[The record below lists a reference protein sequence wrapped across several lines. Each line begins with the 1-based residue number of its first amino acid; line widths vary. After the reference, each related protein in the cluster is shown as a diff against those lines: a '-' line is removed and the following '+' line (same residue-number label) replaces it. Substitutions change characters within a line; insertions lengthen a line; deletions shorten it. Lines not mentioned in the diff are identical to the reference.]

1 MSLLSSFN
9 GHRRLRSTW
18 LVVALTLL
26 TLLGLAPTS
35 HAAPQAMVAAAN
47 PMAVEAGLDALRRG
61 GTAIDAAIAVQMVL
75 GVVEPQASGIG
86 GGGFLLHYDGATGAI
101 EVYDGRETAPAGASP
116 TMFLGADGKPIGM
129 MAAVVSGI
137 SVGVPGAIAM
147 LELAHKEHGKLPWAS
162 LFQPAID
169 KAREGFATPPRLA
182 GWLQRMPT
190 ADPDIRA
197 VYFNADGAPKKQ
209 GERIVN
215 PALADTL
222 QLIAEQGPR
231 AFYEGDIARE
241 MIERVHKHVRPGTLS
256 LVDLAD
262 YKPMKR
268 EPVCGPYRV
277 WIVCGMPPPSSG
289 GIAILQVLGL
299 LEPFELWKGKPDDLR
314 SLHLIAEASR
324 LAFADR
330 NRYVGDPA
338 FVQVP
343 VAGLLSPAYLA
354 ERRKLMSPDRSMG
367 VVGPGVPPGYVERGT
382 SHMTIVDRW
391 GNAVSFTTT
400 IEAPFGSHIMV
411 RGFLLNN
418 ELTDFSAVP
427 EMDGRPV
434 ANRVEPGKRPR
445 SSMSPTFILDRDRKL
460 FAALGS
466 AGGARIIGDT
476 LQAVIGLLDWDMSM
490 QEAIAQ
496 PRLIN
501 MNSPTELEAGTP
513 IAAQADALRALGD
526 EVQVRRHDGGLSGI
540 RRAGDGWQGGA
551 DPRRDGVAIG
561 E

>member
-1 MSLLSSFN
+1 M
-9 GHRRLRSTW
+9 RRL
-18 LVVALTLL
+18 LVVALA
-26 TLLGLAPTS
+26 LLGFGPAG

-47 PMAVEAGLDALRRG
+47 PMAVEAGLDVLRRG
-61 GTAIDAAIAVQMVL
+61 GSAVDAAIAVQMVL

-101 EVYDGRETAPAGASP
+101 TVYDGRETAPAGASP

-129 MAAVVSGI
+129 LAAVVSGI
-137 SVGVPGAIAM
+137 SVGVPGVVAM
-147 LELAHKEHGKLPWAS
+147 LELAHKEHGKLPWAT

-169 KAREGFATPPRLA
+169 KARDGFPTPLRLA

-190 ADPDIRA
+190 DDPDIRT
-197 VYFNADGAPKKQ
+197 VYFNADGSPKKQ
-209 GERIVN
+209 GERVVN
-215 PALADTL
+215 PALADTMH
-222 QLIAEQGPR
+222 LIAEQGPR

-241 MIERVHKHVRPGTLS
+241 MVERVHRHVRPGTLS
-256 LVDLAD
+256 LADLAD
-262 YKPMKR
+262 YKPIKR

-299 LEPFELWKGKPDDLR
+299 LEPFAPWKAKPDDVR

-330 NRYVGDPA
+330 NRYVADPA

-354 ERRKLMSPDRSMG
+354 ERRKLISPDRSMG

-391 GNAVSFTTT
+391 GNAVAFTTT

-411 RGFLLNN
+411 KGFLLNN
-418 ELTDFSAVP
+418 ELTDFSVAP
-427 EMDGRPV
+427 EIDGRPV

-476 LQAVIGLLDWDMSM
+476 LQAVIGLLDWNMSM

-501 MNSPTELEAGTP
+501 MNGATELEAGTP
-513 IAAQADALRALGD
+513 VAGQADALRALGD
-526 EVQVRRHDGGLSGI
+526 EVQVRRHDGGLTGV

-551 DPRRDGVAIG
+551 DPRRDGVALG

>member
-1 MSLLSSFN
+1 ML
-9 GHRRLRSTW
+9 RRL
-18 LVVALTLL
+18 LVVALA
-26 TLLGLAPTS
+26 LLGFGPACR
-35 HAAPQAMVAAAN
+35 AEPQTMVAAAN
-47 PMAVEAGLDALRRG
+47 PMAVEAGLEVLRRG
-61 GTAIDAAIAVQMVL
+61 GSAVDAAVAVQMVL

-101 EVYDGRETAPAGASP
+101 AVYDGRETAPAGASP
-116 TMFLGADGKPIGM
+116 KMFLGADGKPIGLL
-129 MAAVVSGI
+129 AAVVSGI
-137 SVGVPGAIAM
+137 SVGVPGGVAM
-147 LELAHKEHGKLPWAS
+147 LELAHKEHGKLPWAT

-190 ADPDIRA
+190 TDPDIRA
-197 VYFNADGAPKKQ
+197 VYFNADGSPKKQ
-209 GERIVN
+209 GERITN
-215 PALADTL
+215 PALAETMR
-222 QLIAEQGPR
+222 LIAEQGAR
-231 AFYEGDIARE
+231 ALYEGDIARE
-241 MIERVHKHVRPGTLS
+241 MVERVHKHVRPGTLS
-256 LVDLAD
+256 LDDLAN
-262 YKPMKR
+262 YKPIKR

-299 LEPFELWKGKPDDLR
+299 IEPFELWRDKPDDLR

-354 ERRKLMSPDRSMG
+354 ERRKLISPDRSMG

-382 SHMTIVDRW
+382 SHISIVDRW
-391 GNAVSFTTT
+391 GNAVAFTTT

-411 RGFLLNN
+411 KGFLLNN

-427 EMDGRPV
+427 ELDGKPA

-445 SSMSPTFILDRDRKL
+445 SSMSPTLILDRDRKL

-466 AGGARIIGDT
+466 AGGPRIIGDT
-476 LQAVIGLLDWDMSM
+476 LQTVIGLLDWNMSM
-490 QEAIAQ
+490 QDAIAQ
-496 PRLIN
+496 PRIIN
-501 MNSPTELEAGTP
+501 MNGPTELEAGTP

-526 EVQVRRHDGGLSGI
+526 EVQVRRHDGGLSGV

-551 DPRRDGVAIG
+551 DPRRDGVAAG

>member
-1 MSLLSSFN
+1 MIL
-9 GHRRLRSTW
+9 RRLFVAA
-18 LVVALTLL
+18 LV
-26 TLLGLAPTS
+26 LLGFGPAS

-47 PMAVEAGLDALRRG
+47 PMAVEAGLDVLRRG
-61 GTAIDAAIAVQMVL
+61 GTAVDAAIAVQMVL

-86 GGGFLLHYDGATGAI
+86 GGGFLLHYDGATGVI
-101 EVYDGRETAPAGASP
+101 TVYDGRETAPAGATP
-116 TMFLGADGKPIGM
+116 AMFLGPDGKPIGLL
-129 MAAVVSGI
+129 AAVVSGI

-147 LELAHKEHGKLPWAS
+147 LELAHKEHGKLPWAT

-169 KAREGFATPPRLA
+169 KARDGFPTPLRLA

-190 ADPDIRA
+190 DDPDIRA
-197 VYFNADGAPKKQ
+197 VYFNADGSPKKQ
-209 GERIVN
+209 GERIAN
-215 PALADTL
+215 PALAETM

-231 AFYEGDIARE
+231 AFYEGDVARE
-241 MIERVHKHVRPGTLS
+241 MVERVHKHVRPGTLS
-256 LVDLAD
+256 LSDLAS
-262 YKPMKR
+262 YKPIKR

-299 LEPFELWKGKPDDLR
+299 LEPFDLSHDKPDGLR

-330 NRYVGDPA
+330 NRYVADPA

-354 ERRKLMSPDRSMG
+354 ERRKLISPGRSLG
-367 VVGPGVPPGYVERGT
+367 VVGPGLPPGYVERGT
-382 SHMTIVDRW
+382 SHITIVDRW
-391 GNAVSFTTT
+391 GNAVAFTTT

-411 RGFLLNN
+411 KGFLLNN

-427 EMDGRPV
+427 EIDGRPV

-476 LQAVIGLLDWDMSM
+476 LQAVIGLLDWNMSM

-501 MNSPTELEAGTP
+501 MNGATELEAGTP
-513 IAAQADALRALGD
+513 IAGQADALRSLGD

-540 RRAGDGWQGGA
+540 RRFEDGWQGGA
-551 DPRRDGVAIG
+551 DPRRDGVAMG